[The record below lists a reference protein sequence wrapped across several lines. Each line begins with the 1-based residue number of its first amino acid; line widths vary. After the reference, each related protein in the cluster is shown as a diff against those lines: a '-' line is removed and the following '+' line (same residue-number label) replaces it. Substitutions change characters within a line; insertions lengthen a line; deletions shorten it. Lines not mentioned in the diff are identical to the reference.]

1 MSIPVGGENIFA
13 RPHKYEI
20 IGRDKYK
27 VDGGQIQS
35 QGARGKSVTMTGT
48 NLISKDFG
56 QLVLTALQV
65 STATVRRLLI
75 PVRMGMRMI
84 HVRMIKVRMIH
95 VRMIKVRMILAKII
109 HVRMINE
116 KIIHVRMRIL

>member
-20 IGRDKYK
+20 IDGDKYK

-35 QGARGKSVTMTGT
+35 QGARGKSVTVTGT
-48 NLISKDFG
+48 NLISKG

-65 STATVRRLLI
+65 STARERRLLI
-75 PVRMGMRMI
+75 PVRMGM
-84 HVRMIKVRMIH
+84 RMIH

-116 KIIHVRMRIL
+116 KIIHVRMGILQR

>member
-20 IGRDKYK
+20 IDGDKYK

-35 QGARGKSVTMTGT
+35 QGARGKSVTVTGT
-48 NLISKDFG
+48 NLISKG

-84 HVRMIKVRMIH
+84 HVRMIKVRMI
-95 VRMIKVRMILAKII
+95 LAKII

>member
-1 MSIPVGGENIFA
+1 MSILVGEENIFA

-35 QGARGKSVTMTGT
+35 QGARGKSVTVTGT
-48 NLISKDFG
+48 NLISKG

-84 HVRMIKVRMIH
+84 HVRIIYVRMIKVKMIH
-95 VRMIKVRMILAKII
+95 VRMIK
-109 HVRMINE
+109 E
-116 KIIHVRMRIL
+116 KIIHVRRGIL

>member
-20 IGRDKYK
+20 IDGDKYK

-35 QGARGKSVTMTGT
+35 QGARGKSVTVTGT
-48 NLISKDFG
+48 NLISKG

-75 PVRMGMRMI
+75 LVRMGMRMI

-116 KIIHVRMRIL
+116 KIIHVRMGIL